1 VQDRLD
7 RNEFRLVSMWTFSR
21 FYSRLT
27 DTRYN
32 VIFHLKVIF
41 KRNRRARACNS
52 DRRIGAVR
60 RDAAI
65 AERTRRERAAGRSLV
80 ARSIPD
86 DLRKP
91 VSNRWIR
98 SSWAAAARNH
108 PAEICVDQ
116 RANLVPV
123 PARFAL
129 STGLV
134 LRTLNDYITVTPI
147 TKPHAVS
154 NILKDLINR

>member
-7 RNEFRLVSMWTFSR
+7 RNKFRLVSMWTFSR

-41 KRNRRARACNS
+41 KRDRRARACNS

-65 AERTRRERAAGRSLV
+65 AERRERAAGRSLV

-86 DLRKP
+86 DLRKR
-91 VSNRWIR
+91 VSNRWIIDPPGRQPPEIIRLKSASISERILCR
-98 SSWAAAARNH
+98 SLLALRSL
-108 PAEICVDQ
+108 
-116 RANLVPV
+116 RASYYVP
-123 PARFAL
+123 
-129 STGLV
+129 
-134 LRTLNDYITVTPI
+134 
-147 TKPHAVS
+147 
-154 NILKDLINR
+154 

>member
-32 VIFHLKVIF
+32 AIFHLKVIF
-41 KRNRRARACNS
+41 KRDRRARACNS

-86 DLRKP
+86 DLRK
-91 VSNRWIR
+91 
-98 SSWAAAARNH
+98 
-108 PAEICVDQ
+108 
-116 RANLVPV
+116 RA
-123 PARFAL
+123 
-129 STGLV
+129 
-134 LRTLNDYITVTPI
+134 
-147 TKPHAVS
+147 
-154 NILKDLINR
+154 